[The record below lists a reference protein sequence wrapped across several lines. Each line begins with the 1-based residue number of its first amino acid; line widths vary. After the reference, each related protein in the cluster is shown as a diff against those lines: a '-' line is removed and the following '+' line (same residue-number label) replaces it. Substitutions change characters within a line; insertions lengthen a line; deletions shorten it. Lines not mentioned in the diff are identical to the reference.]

1 MSEPAVV
8 DVAAAP
14 SQSVKVIEKLDTPG
28 ITMNQNGVISS
39 KNEGKPGKK
48 FHNGWT
54 HELETLATEWA
65 DHASCYQWMHERS
78 RQLQSNKNL
87 RMKIP
92 AIVLSTLTGT
102 ASFGLGSFFGED
114 SSSKTMAQMIIG
126 SVSIIV
132 GVIGTLDTFF
142 QYAQSCEMHN
152 TAAVNWGNFQRNIE
166 FQMKLHPNE
175 RIDAMPF
182 LKMMQNEMNRL
193 IEQSPALLSC
203 VLKEFQTKFEK
214 NTDLKKP
221 AVVNGLEHTTP
232 HIDRDSRFVRVAE
245 EVVHV
250 IQQKKG
256 LLKTLVLEELDQ
268 RVRQV
273 TTAKVQELAGVPT
286 ERSPVSGESTPPTIV
301 IRDV

>member
-1 MSEPAVV
+1 MSQEE
-8 DVAAAP
+8 AP
-14 SQSVKVIEKLDTPG
+14 QSSRTIEKSAEKTPDTPG

-54 HELETLATEWA
+54 AELESLAIEWA

-92 AIVLSTLTGT
+92 AIILSTLTGT
-102 ASFGLGSFFGED
+102 ASFGLGSLFGD
-114 SSSKTMAQMIIG
+114 NSASKTTAQMVIG

-175 RIDAMPF
+175 RIDSMPF

-193 IEQSPALLSC
+193 IEQSPALLTC

-221 AVVNGLEHTTP
+221 AVVNGLEHTIA
-232 HIDRDSRFVRVAE
+232 HIDRESRFIKVAE
-245 EVVHV
+245 EVVQV
-250 IQQKKG
+250 IQRKKD
-256 LLKTLVLEELDQ
+256 LLKTLVLDDLDTH
-268 RVRQV
+268 VRKVV
-273 TTAKVQELAGVPT
+273 TTKMSELTKPLIEEQQG
-286 ERSPVSGESTPPTIV
+286 TPPTIV